1 MAHGCGYEDTMN
13 KQTSPLKSK
22 GHPGDDKKGHGHKG
36 QSYKKGDLLDED
48 LSDEYS
54 DFNTAIEASRS
65 DKGDFDVNTGVYR
78 ANTLG
83 YGDGPRGQIAQ
94 MGAETGSK
102 PAPDYTYLKQ
112 FLDASI
118 VSYDPSFLMTQ
129 ARDGEEID
137 ADMEL
142 IKQLMAAGADFEII

>member
-54 DFNTAIEASRS
+54 DFNVQDLSAVQE
-65 DKGDFDVNTGVYR
+65 DEKGQYITTLDERVNTAVVVKIR
-78 ANTLG
+78 IVLK
-83 YGDGPRGQIAQ
+83 DGP
-94 MGAETGSK
+94 MGRNTKRDTIRSK
-102 PAPDYTYLKQ
+102 GKTFKRQY
-112 FLDASI
+112 
-118 VSYDPSFLMTQ
+118 
-129 ARDGEEID
+129 
-137 ADMEL
+137 
-142 IKQLMAAGADFEII
+142 